1 MGRSRFENQP
11 PAGAIRRRSDTATT
25 QPLRS
30 NRLLLLLAVLAV
42 VLAGCGGED
51 PTAAGVSESSAA
63 TSEAPESAA
72 TGGEDLEGDPIRIGV
87 SLPLTG
93 DFSEPGKGVQNGYDT
108 WATMVNEAGGLL
120 GRPVE
125 MIYRD
130 DASDPNRVISD
141 YEQLITQEE
150 VDMVLGPFSSRLVL
164 AAADVAERNDMLFIE
179 PAGAAPE
186 IFEQGF
192 ENLFYAAPAVADT
205 HYDYLFEYIMAL
217 PEGERPQTVA
227 YAMLDDPFAMGTA
240 NGLKAQLDEAGFE
253 TVGEEVYPPDQT
265 DFAAIAARVADS
277 NADLFVGGT
286 QFEDS
291 VGLIR
296 AFQELGYQPKMA
308 TFSTGP
314 TLPQF
319 SEAVGGASEGVLSPV
334 GYSAQAD
341 LPGNDEFVAK
351 YQELYDQEPGEDPA
365 NGYTAGEILAAAVEE
380 VGCADPSP
388 ECQQE
393 LIDYLRGA
401 TVETIVGDL
410 SWDEAGRPQGAHM
423 IQQWL
428 DGRIEIVLP
437 DTEVKTAD
445 LVYPKPEW

>member
-1 MGRSRFENQP
+1 MRHLRTRMASRH
-11 PAGAIRRRSDTATT
+11 AGRRRSS
-25 QPLRS
+25 RS
-30 NRLLLLLAVLAV
+30 PAARSRRLLCLSALVVLVLA
-42 VLAGCGGED
+42 ACGGED
-51 PTAAGVSESSAA
+51 PTAAGGASEEAGGG
-63 TSEAPESAA
+63 SEAPESTA

-108 WATMVNEAGGLL
+108 WATMVNDAGGLL
-120 GRPVE
+120 GRPVD

-141 YEQLITQEE
+141 YEQLITQEK
-150 VDMVLGPFSSRLVL
+150 VDLVLGPFSSRLVL

-186 IFEQGF
+186 IFEEGF

-217 PEGERPQTVA
+217 PEDERPSTVA
-227 YAMLDDPFAMGTA
+227 YAVLDDPFAQGTA
-240 NGLKAQLDEAGFE
+240 YGLKTQLEDAGFE
-253 TVGEEVYPPDQT
+253 TVADEVYPPDQT

-277 NADLFVGGT
+277 DAELFVGGT

-296 AFQELGYQPKMA
+296 AFQELGYQPLMA

-319 SEAVGGASEGVLSPV
+319 SEAVGGASEGILSPV
-334 GYSAQAD
+334 GYSSQAD
-341 LPGNDEFVAK
+341 LPGNEEFVAK
-351 YQELYDQEPGEDPA
+351 YQELFDAEPGEDPA
-365 NGYTAGEILAAAVEE
+365 NGYTAGQVLAAAVEDVE
-380 VGCADPSP
+380 CADPSP
-388 ECQQE
+388 ECQQQ
-393 LIDYLRGA
+393 LIDFLRGA
-401 TVETIVGDL
+401 TVETIVGEL
-410 SWDEAGRPQGAHM
+410 AWDEAGRPQGAHM
-423 IQQWL
+423 IQQWI

-445 LVYPKPEW
+445 LIYPKPEW

>member
-1 MGRSRFENQP
+1 MSRPRFENQS
-11 PAGAIRRRSDTATT
+11 ATVARRSDPSA
-25 QPLRS
+25 PRPRRVH
-30 NRLLLLLAVLAV
+30 RLLCLLAVLTL
-42 VLAGCGGED
+42 VLAACGGED
-51 PTAAGVSESSAA
+51 PTAAGGDTEAPGA

-108 WATMVNEAGGLL
+108 WATMVNESGGLL

-205 HYDYLFEYIMAL
+205 HYEYLFEYIEGL
-217 PEGERPQTVA
+217 PEGERPETVA
-227 YAMLDDPFAMGTA
+227 YAVLDDPFAMGTA
-240 NGLKAQLDEAGFE
+240 NGLKSLLEEAGYE
-253 TVGEEVYPPDQT
+253 TVADEVYPPDQT
-265 DFAAIAARVADS
+265 DFAAIAARVADT
-277 NADLFVGGT
+277 NADMFVGGT

-319 SEAVGGASEGVLSPV
+319 SEAVAGASEGILSPV
-334 GYSAQAD
+334 GYSSQAD
-341 LPGNDEFVAK
+341 LPGNAEFVAK
-351 YQELYDQEPGEDPA
+351 YQELFDEEPGEDPA
-365 NGYTAGEILAAAVEE
+365 NGYTAGQILAAAVEE
-380 VGCADPSP
+380 VECADPSP

-393 LIDYLRGA
+393 LIDHLHGA
-401 TVETIVGDL
+401 TVETIVGEL

-423 IQQWL
+423 IQQWI

-437 DTEVKTAD
+437 DTEVKTTD

>member
-1 MGRSRFENQP
+1 MSRPRFENQS
-11 PAGAIRRRSDTATT
+11 ATVARRSDPSA
-25 QPLRS
+25 PRPRRVH
-30 NRLLLLLAVLAV
+30 RLLCLLAVLTL
-42 VLAGCGGED
+42 VLAACGGED
-51 PTAAGVSESSAA
+51 PTAAGGDTEAPGA
-63 TSEAPESAA
+63 TSEGPESAA

-108 WATMVNEAGGLL
+108 WATMVNESGGLL

-205 HYDYLFEYIMAL
+205 HYEYLFEYIEGL
-217 PEGERPQTVA
+217 PEGERPETVA
-227 YAMLDDPFAMGTA
+227 YAVLDDPFAMGTA
-240 NGLKAQLDEAGFE
+240 NGLKSLLEEAGYE
-253 TVGEEVYPPDQT
+253 TVADEVYPPDQT
-265 DFAAIAARVADS
+265 DFAAIAARVADT
-277 NADLFVGGT
+277 NADMFVGGT

-319 SEAVGGASEGVLSPV
+319 SEAVAGASEGILSPV
-334 GYSAQAD
+334 GYSSQAD
-341 LPGNDEFVAK
+341 LPGNAEFVAK
-351 YQELYDQEPGEDPA
+351 YQELFDEEPGEDPA
-365 NGYTAGEILAAAVEE
+365 NGYTAGQILAAAVEE
-380 VGCADPSP
+380 VECADPSP

-393 LIDYLRGA
+393 LIDHLHGA
-401 TVETIVGDL
+401 TVETIVGEL

-423 IQQWL
+423 IQQWI

-437 DTEVKTAD
+437 DTEVKTTD

>member
-1 MGRSRFENQP
+1 MSHLRPRTAFQDAVRRHSTGSPASRSHR
-11 PAGAIRRRSDTATT
+11 
-25 QPLRS
+25 LRWLC
-30 NRLLLLLAVLAV
+30 LLTLFVLA
-42 VLAGCGGED
+42 LAACGGED
-51 PTAAGVSESSAA
+51 PTAAGGASEESGGG
-63 TSEAPESAA
+63 SEAPESTA
-72 TGGEDLEGDPIRIGV
+72 TGEEDLEGDPIRIGV

-108 WATMVNEAGGLL
+108 WATAVNEAGGLL

-130 DASDPNRVISD
+130 DASDPNRVVSD

-217 PEGERPQTVA
+217 PEDERPSTVA
-227 YAMLDDPFAMGTA
+227 YAVLDDPFAQGTA
-240 NGLKAQLDEAGFE
+240 YGLKTQLEDAGFE
-253 TVGEEVYPPDQT
+253 TVADEVYPPDQT
-265 DFAAIAARVADS
+265 DFAAIAARVADT
-277 NADLFVGGT
+277 NAEMFVGGT

-296 AFQELGYQPKMA
+296 AFQELGYQPQMA

-319 SEAVGGASEGVLSPV
+319 SEAVGGASEGILSPV

-351 YQELYDQEPGEDPA
+351 YQELYDGEPGEDPA
-365 NGYTAGEILAAAVEE
+365 NGYTAGQILAAAVEE

-401 TVETIVGDL
+401 TVETIVGEL

>member
-1 MGRSRFENQP
+1 MSRPRSHQP
-11 PAGAIRRRSDTATT
+11 SKDAVRRRSTAS
-25 QPLRS
+25 PAVPRRRVRWLC
-30 NRLLLLLAVLAV
+30 LIALLAVALA
-42 VLAGCGGED
+42 ACGGED
-51 PTAAGVSESSAA
+51 PTAAEGASEEPAA
-63 TSEAPESAA
+63 GSEAPESAA
-72 TGGEDLEGDPIRIGV
+72 TGGEDLEGEPIRIGV

-120 GRPVE
+120 DRPVE

-130 DASDPNRVISD
+130 DGSDPNRVISD
-141 YEQLITQEE
+141 YEQLITSEE

-186 IFEQGF
+186 IFEEGF

-217 PEGERPQTVA
+217 PEDERPATVA
-227 YAMLDDPFAMGTA
+227 YAVLDDPFAQGTA
-240 NGLKAQLDEAGFE
+240 YGLKTQLEEAGFE
-253 TVGEEVYPPDQT
+253 TVTDEVYPPDQT

-277 NADLFVGGT
+277 GAELFVGGT

-296 AFQELGYQPKMA
+296 AFQELGYQPQMA

-319 SEAVGGASEGVLSPV
+319 SEAVGGASEGILSPV
-334 GYSAQAD
+334 GYSASAD
-341 LPGNDEFVAK
+341 LPGNAEFVAK
-351 YQELYDQEPGEDPA
+351 YQELYDGEPGEDPA
-365 NGYTAGEILAAAVEE
+365 NGYTAGQILAAAIEE
-380 VGCADPSP
+380 VECADSSP
-388 ECQQE
+388 ECQQQ
-393 LIDYLRGA
+393 LIDYIRGA
-401 TVETIVGDL
+401 EIETIVGPL

>member
-1 MGRSRFENQP
+1 MYRSR
-11 PAGAIRRRSDTATT
+11 RT
-25 QPLRS
+25 
-30 NRLLLLLAVLAV
+30 LLGLVAVLAM
-42 VLAGCGGED
+42 VLAACGGED
-51 PTAAGVSESSAA
+51 PTAGGASEEPAAG
-63 TSEAPESAA
+63 SEAPRSTA

-93 DFSEPGKGVQNGYDT
+93 DFSEPGKGIQNGYDT
-108 WATMVNEAGGLL
+108 WATMVNESGGLL

-130 DASDPNRVISD
+130 DGSDPNRVISD
-141 YEQLITQEE
+141 YEQLITSEE

-217 PEGERPQTVA
+217 PEDQRPASVA
-227 YAMLDDPFAMGTA
+227 YAVLDDPFAQGTA
-240 NGLKAQLDEAGFE
+240 YGLKAQLEEAGFE
-253 TVGEEVYPPDQT
+253 TVVDEVYPPEQT
-265 DFAAIAARVADS
+265 DFAAIAARVADAD
-277 NADLFVGGT
+277 ADLFVGGT

-291 VGLIR
+291 VGMIR
-296 AFQELGYQPKMA
+296 AFQELGYQPRMA
-308 TFSTGP
+308 AFSTGP

-319 SEAVGGASEGVLSPV
+319 PEAVGGAAEGILSPV
-334 GYSAQAD
+334 GYSSQAD
-341 LPGNDEFVAK
+341 LPGNAEFVAK
-351 YQELYDQEPGEDPA
+351 HEELFNSEPGEDPA
-365 NGYTAGEILAAAVEE
+365 NGYTAGQILAAAIEE
-380 VGCADPSP
+380 VGCADSSP
-388 ECQQE
+388 ECQQQ
-393 LIDYLRGA
+393 LIDYIRGA
-401 TVETIVGDL
+401 EIETIVGPL

-423 IQQWL
+423 IQQWI

>member
-1 MGRSRFENQP
+1 MSRPRSHPSFED
-11 PAGAIRRRSDTATT
+11 ALRRRASGSRAW
-25 QPLRS
+25 PHRRA
-30 NRLLLLLAVLAV
+30 RLLCLMALFVVALAA
-42 VLAGCGGED
+42 CGGED
-51 PTAAGVSESSAA
+51 PTAGGASEEPAAGSEA
-63 TSEAPESAA
+63 APESAA

-93 DFSEPGKGVQNGYDT
+93 DFSEPGKGIQQGYDT

-130 DASDPNRVISD
+130 DGSDPNRVISD
-141 YEQLITQEE
+141 YEQLITSEE

-217 PEGERPQTVA
+217 PEDQRPATVA
-227 YAMLDDPFAMGTA
+227 YAVLDDPFAQGTA
-240 NGLKAQLDEAGFE
+240 YGLKTQLEEAGFE
-253 TVGEEVYPPDQT
+253 TVADEVYPPEQT
-265 DFAAIAARVADS
+265 DFAAIAAGVADS
-277 NADLFVGGT
+277 DADLFVGGT

-291 VGLIR
+291 IGLIR
-296 AFQELGYQPKMA
+296 AFQELGYQPRMA
-308 TFSTGP
+308 AFSTGP

-319 SEAVGGASEGVLSPV
+319 PEAVGGAAEGILSPV
-334 GYSAQAD
+334 GYSSQAD
-341 LPGNDEFVAK
+341 LPGNGEFVAK
-351 YQELYDQEPGEDPA
+351 YQELYDGEPGEDPA
-365 NGYTAGEILAAAVEE
+365 NGYTAGQILAAAIEE
-380 VGCADPSP
+380 VGCAEPSP
-388 ECQQE
+388 ECQQQ
-393 LIDYLRGA
+393 LIDYIRDA
-401 TVETIVGDL
+401 EIETIVGPL

-423 IQQWL
+423 IQQWI

-445 LVYPKPEW
+445 LVHPKPEW

>member
-1 MGRSRFENQP
+1 M
-11 PAGAIRRRSDTATT
+11 A
-25 QPLRS
+25 LVV
-30 NRLLLLLAVLAV
+30 LVLA
-42 VLAGCGGED
+42 ACGGED
-51 PTAAGVSESSAA
+51 PTAAGGASEEAGA
-63 TSEAPESAA
+63 GSEAPESTA

-108 WATMVNEAGGLL
+108 WATMVNDAGGLL

-186 IFEQGF
+186 VFEEGF

-217 PEGERPQTVA
+217 PEDERPSTVA
-227 YAMLDDPFAMGTA
+227 YAVLDDPFAQGTA
-240 NGLKAQLDEAGFE
+240 YGLKTQLEDAGFE
-253 TVGEEVYPPDQT
+253 TVADEVYPPDQT

-277 NADLFVGGT
+277 NAELFVGGT

-296 AFQELGYQPKMA
+296 AFQELAYQPLMA

-319 SEAVGGASEGVLSPV
+319 SEAVGGASEGILSPV
-334 GYSAQAD
+334 GYSSQAD

-351 YQELYDQEPGEDPA
+351 YEELFDAEPGEDPA
-365 NGYTAGEILAAAVEE
+365 NGRWRT
-380 VGCADPSP
+380 
-388 ECQQE
+388 
-393 LIDYLRGA
+393 
-401 TVETIVGDL
+401 
-410 SWDEAGRPQGAHM
+410 
-423 IQQWL
+423 
-428 DGRIEIVLP
+428 
-437 DTEVKTAD
+437 
-445 LVYPKPEW
+445 

>member
-1 MGRSRFENQP
+1 MRHLRTRTASGH
-11 PAGAIRRRSDTATT
+11 AVRRRSTRSPAARSRR
-25 QPLRS
+25 LR
-30 NRLLLLLAVLAV
+30 RLCLSALV
-42 VLAGCGGED
+42 VLALAACGGED
-51 PTAAGVSESSAA
+51 PTAAGGASEEAGGA
-63 TSEAPESAA
+63 SEAPESSA
-72 TGGEDLEGDPIRIGV
+72 TAGEDLEGDPIRIGI

-186 IFEQGF
+186 IFEEGF

-217 PEGERPQTVA
+217 PEGERPSTVA
-227 YAMLDDPFAMGTA
+227 YAVLDDPFAQGTA
-240 NGLKAQLDEAGFE
+240 NGLKVQLEDAGFE
-253 TVGEEVYPPDQT
+253 TVADQVYPPDQT

-277 NADLFVGGT
+277 NAELFVGGT

-296 AFQELGYQPKMA
+296 AFQELGYQPRMA
-308 TFSTGP
+308 AFSTGP

-319 SEAVGGASEGVLSPV
+319 SEAVGEASEGILSPV

-351 YQELYDQEPGEDPA
+351 YQELFDAEPGEDPA
-365 NGYTAGEILAAAVEE
+365 NGYTAGQVLAAAVEE
-380 VGCADPSP
+380 VECADPSP
-388 ECQQE
+388 ECQQQ
-393 LIDYLRGA
+393 LIDHLRGA
-401 TVETIVGDL
+401 TVETIVGEL

-423 IQQWL
+423 IQQWI

>member
-1 MGRSRFENQP
+1 MSGPRRHQASERLAQRGANRS
-11 PAGAIRRRSDTATT
+11 ALGAFGTV
-25 QPLRS
+25 
-30 NRLLLLLAVLAV
+30 RLACLIALFALVLA
-42 VLAGCGGED
+42 ACGGED
-51 PTAAGVSESSAA
+51 PTAGGGASEPAGGSEG
-63 TSEAPESAA
+63 PQSAA
-72 TGGEDLEGDPIRIGV
+72 TGGGDLEGDPIRVGV

-93 DFSEPGKGVQNGYDT
+93 DFSEPGKGIQNGYDT

-120 GRPVE
+120 DRPVE
-125 MIYRD
+125 MVYRD
-130 DASDPNRVISD
+130 DGSDPNRVISD
-141 YEQLITQEE
+141 YEQLITSEE

-227 YAMLDDPFAMGTA
+227 YAVLDDPFAQGTA
-240 NGLKAQLDEAGFE
+240 NGLKVQLEEAGFE
-253 TVGEEVYPPDQT
+253 TVADEVYPPEQT
-265 DFAAIAARVADS
+265 DFAAIAARVADTD
-277 NADLFVGGT
+277 ADLFVGGT

-296 AFQELGYQPKMA
+296 AFQELGYQPRMA
-308 TFSTGP
+308 AFSTGP

-319 SEAVGGASEGVLSPV
+319 SEAVGGASEGILSPV

-341 LPGNDEFVAK
+341 LPGNAEFVAK
-351 YQELYDQEPGEDPA
+351 YQEMFDGEPGEDPA
-365 NGYTAGEILAAAVEE
+365 NGYTAGQILAAAIEA
-380 VGCADPSP
+380 VGCADATP
-388 ECQQE
+388 ECQQQ
-393 LIDYLRGA
+393 LIDHIRGA
-401 TVETIVGDL
+401 EIETIVGTL

>member
-1 MGRSRFENQP
+1 MSQLRTHTASEHAVGRHPTGS
-11 PAGAIRRRSDTATT
+11 PARR
-25 QPLRS
+25 LR
-30 NRLLLLLAVLAV
+30 RLCLLALFVLA
-42 VLAGCGGED
+42 LAACGGED
-51 PTAAGVSESSAA
+51 PTAAGGASEESGGG
-63 TSEAPESAA
+63 TEAPESAA

-108 WATMVNEAGGLL
+108 WATTVNEAGGLL

-205 HYDYLFEYIMAL
+205 HYNYLFEYIMAL
-217 PEGERPQTVA
+217 PEAERPSTVA
-227 YAMLDDPFAMGTA
+227 YAVLDDPFAQGTA
-240 NGLKAQLDEAGFE
+240 YGLKTQLEDAGFE
-253 TVGEEVYPPDQT
+253 TVADEVYPPDQT
-265 DFAAIAARVADS
+265 DFAAIAARVADTD
-277 NADLFVGGT
+277 AEMFVGGT

-296 AFQELGYQPKMA
+296 AFQELGYQPQMA

-319 SEAVGGASEGVLSPV
+319 SEAVGGASEGILSPV

-351 YQELYDQEPGEDPA
+351 YQELYDAEPGEDPA
-365 NGYTAGEILAAAVEE
+365 NGYTAGQILAAAVEE

-388 ECQQE
+388 ECQQQ
-393 LIDYLRGA
+393 LIDHLRGA
-401 TVETIVGDL
+401 TVETIVGEL

-437 DTEVKTAD
+437 DTDVKTAD

>member
-1 MGRSRFENQP
+1 MRHLRTRTASGH
-11 PAGAIRRRSDTATT
+11 AVRRRSTRSPAERSRR
-25 QPLRS
+25 LR
-30 NRLLLLLAVLAV
+30 RLCLSALV
-42 VLAGCGGED
+42 VLALAACGGED
-51 PTAAGVSESSAA
+51 PTAAGGASEEAGGA
-63 TSEAPESAA
+63 SEAPGSSA
-72 TGGEDLEGDPIRIGV
+72 TGGEDLEGDPIRIGI

-217 PEGERPQTVA
+217 PEDERPSTVA
-227 YAMLDDPFAMGTA
+227 YAVLDDPFAQGTA
-240 NGLKAQLDEAGFE
+240 YGLKTQLEDAGFE
-253 TVGEEVYPPDQT
+253 TVADEVYPPDQT
-265 DFAAIAARVADS
+265 DFAAIAARVADT
-277 NADLFVGGT
+277 NAEMFVGGT

-296 AFQELGYQPKMA
+296 AFQELGYQPQMA

-319 SEAVGGASEGVLSPV
+319 SEAVGGASEGILSPV
-334 GYSAQAD
+334 GYSSQAD

-351 YQELYDQEPGEDPA
+351 YQELYDAEPGEDPA
-365 NGYTAGEILAAAVEE
+365 NGYTAGQILAAAVEE

-388 ECQQE
+388 ECQQQ
-393 LIDYLRGA
+393 LIDHLRGA
-401 TVETIVGDL
+401 TVETIVGEL

-423 IQQWL
+423 IQQWI

>member
-1 MGRSRFENQP
+1 MSGPWFKIP
-11 PAGAIRRRSDTATT
+11 PTGVVTRRSNASATW
-25 QPLRS
+25 PRRS
-30 NRLLLLLAVLAV
+30 NRLLCLLAMLTIVLA
-42 VLAGCGGED
+42 ACGGED
-51 PTAAGVSESSAA
+51 PTAAGDDSEAPAA

-108 WATMVNEAGGLL
+108 WATMVNDAGGLL

-164 AAADVAERNDMLFIE
+164 AAADIAERNDMLFIE

-205 HYDYLFEYIMAL
+205 HYEHLFEYIEGL
-217 PEGERPQTVA
+217 PEGERPETVA
-227 YAMLDDPFAMGTA
+227 YAVLDDPFAMGTA
-240 NGLKAQLDEAGFE
+240 NGLKSLLEEAGYE
-253 TVGEEVYPPDQT
+253 TVADEIYPPDQT
-265 DFAAIAARVADS
+265 DFAAIAARVADT

-296 AFQELGYQPKMA
+296 AFQELGYQPQMA

-319 SEAVGGASEGVLSPV
+319 SEAVGGASEGILSPV

-341 LPGNDEFVAK
+341 LPGNEEFVAK
-351 YQELYDQEPGEDPA
+351 YQELYDEEPGEDPA
-365 NGYTAGEILAAAVEE
+365 NGYTAGQILAAAVEE
-380 VGCADPSP
+380 VECADPSP

-393 LIDYLRGA
+393 LIDYLHGA
-401 TVETIVGDL
+401 TIETIVGDL

-423 IQQWL
+423 IQQWQ